1 MSAISS
7 VQYTAAQRREAADWF
22 VLIRDEVDPKVET
35 LQAWLRWMEAAD
47 GNRLAFEAMARV
59 WRSTP
64 DSLSAAMPTAE
75 DLRSD
80 RYDGDLPVDHWL
92 SAQAVPAITRR
103 KPAGLNPTNHY
114 NKRWTWAAVASIAA
128 IAAGLIA
135 ASRFPGTPTSLAQ
148 ELATKTGE
156 QIDFTLADGSH
167 VWLGAKSRL
176 RIGFTTERRGILL
189 ESGEAFFAVKKDST
203 RPFVVRALDGEV
215 TAVGTAFDV
224 RAVADTLTVA
234 VSEGVVSV
242 GAESQV
248 ASPNR
253 AVVRVASGQ
262 QLTIESHNRTHSLTV
277 SQSANSGER
286 SRWREGVLVYRNETL
301 RAVVADV
308 ARYTTR
314 RIDIADD
321 ATGDLR
327 FSGIINASGVDEW
340 ATALPESFPVML
352 ASAEGSL
359 TIKARGASLSLPS
372 AP

>member
-1 MSAISS
+1 MSATSP

-35 LQAWLRWMEAAD
+35 LQAWLRWMEAAE

-59 WRSTP
+59 WRATP

-75 DLRSD
+75 DLGSD
-80 RYDGDLPVDHWL
+80 RYDGELPVDHWL
-92 SAQAVPAITRR
+92 SAQAVPAVTQV
-103 KPAGLNPTNHY
+103 KPARLSPAGFY
-114 NKRWTWAAVASIAA
+114 NRRWTWAAAASIAA

-135 ASRFPGTPTSLAQ
+135 ASRFSGTATNLAQ

-176 RIGFTTERRGILL
+176 RIGFTTQRRGILL
-189 ESGEAFFAVKKDST
+189 ESGEAFFAVKKDPT
-203 RPFVVRALDGEV
+203 RPFVVRAPHGEV
-215 TAVGTAFDV
+215 TAVGTEFDV

-234 VSEGVVSV
+234 VTEGVVSIGV
-242 GAESQV
+242 ESQV

-253 AVVRVASGQ
+253 AVVRVVSGQ
-262 QLTIESHNRTHSLTV
+262 QLTIESQNRSHALTV

-286 SRWREGVLVYRNETL
+286 PRWREGVLVYRNETL

-308 ARYTTR
+308 ARYANR
-314 RIDIADD
+314 RIEIADD
-321 ATGDLR
+321 ATAELR
-327 FSGIINASGVDEW
+327 FSGIINASDVDEW
-340 ATALPESFPVML
+340 AAALPESFPVML
-352 ASAEGSL
+352 ASAEGGL
-359 TIKARGASLSLPS
+359 TIKARGASLSSPS
-372 AP
+372 VP